1 MMTQALAAEWL
12 KLTKNRWAA
21 FWAWGFVPVLT
32 LVLGVLMETFSR
44 ATPGGAMLGAAAP
57 VNSTLEGLGSYG
69 NIFLRLFPIAGAAT
83 LFAGE
88 YRWETWRSILPRN
101 ERASIMLAKL
111 VAFACAG
118 AISVLLCGLAGFLTG
133 LYEAFIFHD
142 INWPRVGTVEIILAL
157 LIGFLASFLQLL
169 ATAGVVIVIAVV
181 SRSMIASIIGSF
193 SVFLAAELLTA
204 YLRFRMSSAS
214 EIMAFLPNVAGDALR
229 QMADA
234 FRGDPD
240 ALGIHLALPG
250 AATLLLWCV
259 ALSATA
265 ILLFRRQDL
274 SRE

>member
-12 KLTKNRWAA
+12 KLTKNRWAT

-32 LVLGVLMETFSR
+32 LMLGVLMETVSR
-44 ATPGGAMLGAAAP
+44 ATPGGAMLAAAAP
-57 VNSTLEGLGSYG
+57 ISSTLDGLASYG

-101 ERASIMLAKL
+101 ERASIMRAKL
-111 VAFACAG
+111 GAFAVAA

-133 LYEAFIFHD
+133 LYEAAIFRD
-142 INWPRVGTVEIILAL
+142 INWPDVGAGEVVLAL
-157 LIGFLASFLQLL
+157 VIGFAASFLQLL
-169 ATAGVVIVIAVV
+169 AAAGVVIIIAVA
-181 SRSMIASIIGSF
+181 SRSMIASIIGGF

-204 YLRFRMSSAS
+204 YSRFRMSGAS

-229 QMADA
+229 QMANA
-234 FRGDPD
+234 IRGDPD
-240 ALGIHLALPG
+240 AVGVHLALPG
-250 AATLLLWCV
+250 AATLALWCV
-259 ALSATA
+259 ALSAAA
-265 ILLFRRQDL
+265 IMLFRRQDL